1 MKAYVTKVQI
11 GNLEIDG
18 LMDEEGNYFVAIPQ
32 MVALNLVPPNRSQK
46 QLESLLGLVFS
57 SHVKLKTELNSKV
70 VSAISIRD
78 FERVLA
84 KLDRAGNKFA
94 QDLRDSL
101 VGLTLHQLYS
111 DAFGVKFEAE
121 DRKNWL
127 IERVEGKE
135 VRRTLTDSIHDY
147 LVSQGKGD
155 AFGYYA
161 RITNQIYQGIFGLDA
176 NQIREQLGVTGNE
189 HTRDHFNSKEI
200 RIVASVEDLVMDY
213 IDNGMNPFE
222 AVAMALSLKKKK
234 ARLTLQGK

>member
-11 GNLEIDG
+11 GNLEIEG
-18 LMDEEGNYFVAIPQ
+18 LMDQEGNYFVATTQ
-32 MVALNLVPPNRSQK
+32 MVALNLAPQK
-46 QLESLLGLVFS
+46 NLSRDLKTLLGKDLKLL
-57 SHVKLKTELNSKV
+57 KLKTEFNRNTTSCVPLQ
-70 VSAISIRD
+70 D
-78 FERVLA
+78 FESVLFELSL
-84 KLDRAGNKFA
+84 KGNKPA
-94 QDLRDSL
+94 QNLMRSL
-101 VGLTLHQLYS
+101 VGLSLHQLFS

-176 NQIREQLGVTGNE
+176 NQIREQLGVTGYE
-189 HTRDHFNSKEI
+189 LTRDHLNSKEI
-200 RIVASVEDLVMDY
+200 RIVASVEDLVMDF
-213 IDNGMNPFE
+213 IDEGTNPFE
-222 AVAMALSLKKKK
+222 AVVKALLIKKKK